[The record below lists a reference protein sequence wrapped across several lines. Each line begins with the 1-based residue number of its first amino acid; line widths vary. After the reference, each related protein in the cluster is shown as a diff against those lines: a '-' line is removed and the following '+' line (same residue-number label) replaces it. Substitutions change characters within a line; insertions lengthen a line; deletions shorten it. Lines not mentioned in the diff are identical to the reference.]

1 MAVQIQSRRD
11 TAANWTTNDPT
22 LAAGEI
28 GLETDTGKLK
38 IGDGATAWTA
48 LNYIDSAV
56 SHDSIADVSADDH
69 HVAFVKGDADLL
81 YGDIALEHA
90 SGSDDQV
97 AGDFNHDDL
106 ANIPANDHID
116 WTADQ
121 GATNINAGNYTD
133 TTYTSSDFSHNSLAG
148 LNDGDSYEHITQT
161 QKTALHAESHNIA
174 SHSDTTATGAE
185 LDDLTDNSMA
195 DTLHRH
201 SELSASDGTPDRA
214 LVVDATGNVGI
225 GTTAP
230 GAKLDVA
237 GTSDTTGNALIFK
250 VPESNRAANTD
261 NIRIY
266 NAYQAPN
273 WNINSDDGAV
283 LAIGTRGGS
292 PGFLSM
298 VAKGSVYL
306 ATRSGNVGIGD
317 TTPSQK
323 LDVNGTVRADDFV
336 EFSQPIPTEEAM
348 PIIMGM
354 KNKED
359 GTLDHKTFPK
369 YTKKEIVVAET
380 KDEDGKVLEEAK
392 TITKESVSLS
402 AQVKY
407 LIKAVQELNA
417 KIETFK

>member
-230 GAKLDVA
+230 GAKLDIADSNSILRIRSTKNGVWTGGEQLGALEFYGSDVSGPGVGVKAEMDIVSKNIYGDDFDIRFRIADTA
-237 GTSDTTGNALIFK
+237 GTLTELF
-250 VPESNRAANTD
+250 
-261 NIRIY
+261 RI
-266 NAYQAPN
+266 QQ
-273 WNINSDDGAV
+273 G
-283 LAIGTRGGS
+283 
-292 PGFLSM
+292 
-298 VAKGSVYL
+298 
-306 ATRSGNVGIGD
+306 GNVGIGID
-317 TTPSQK
+317 STPDYKLDVQGTFHADGESSFDGNVGIGTTSPSEK
-323 LDVNGTVRADDFV
+323 LDVNSDAIRIRNAQTPASAGAAGT
-336 EFSQPIPTEEAM
+336 T
-348 PIIMGM
+348 GM
-354 KNKED
+354 ICWDASYIYVCTATNTWKR
-359 GTLDHKTFPK
+359 
-369 YTKKEIVVAET
+369 
-380 KDEDGKVLEEAK
+380 
-392 TITKESVSLS
+392 S
-402 AQVKY
+402 A
-407 LIKAVQELNA
+407 IA
-417 KIETFK
+417 TW

>member
-116 WTADQ
+116 WAADQ

-250 VPESNRAANTD
+250 VPESNRAAITD

>member
-250 VPESNRAANTD
+250 VPESNRAAITD

>member
-250 VPESNRAANTD
+250 VPESNRAAITD

-380 KDEDGKVLEEAK
+380 KDEDGKVIEEEK
-392 TITKESVSLS
+392 TIIKESVSLS